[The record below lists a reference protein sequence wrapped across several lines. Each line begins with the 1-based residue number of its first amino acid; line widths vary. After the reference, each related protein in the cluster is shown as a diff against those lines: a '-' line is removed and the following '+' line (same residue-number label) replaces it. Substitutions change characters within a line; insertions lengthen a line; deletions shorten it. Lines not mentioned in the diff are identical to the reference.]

1 MSKVRVVYVIFPR
14 HSPIIPAPTFAVDSA
29 QCLARVAGLDVE
41 VVMPLPLRFLRRLQS
56 RSRRAR
62 GARAWPTGLEEV
74 LLRLEP
80 RPTLVPYLPVPLRSV
95 ESASLAIATMIRL
108 RPPDQRPHIIIGP
121 FLDEGGFAA
130 TAIARYTGANSI
142 AVACGSDIRALVSAG
157 SRSRSI
163 NVKRSRT
170 AIENADQ
177 VVAVSREIAQE
188 VERLGK
194 PAEVIHF
201 TADPAKFPAGPF
213 PASVG
218 NILFVGRLSR
228 AKGVDLLLESFTKVR
243 WPDAHLRLVGSPSE
257 DLDVG
262 AEVLR
267 LGLSSRVTIV
277 GELRHGSDELS
288 REYRRASCFVLPS
301 RSEGFPATLVE
312 ALLSG
317 RPVVATDVGGVAEL
331 VSSKVGVL
339 VPPDDSL
346 ALTNALDSVLESVAG
361 GAWNPEE
368 LRDYARPMSWEG
380 STPQLAALVRRLTR

>member
-1 MSKVRVVYVIFPR
+1 MSKLRVAYVIFPR
-14 HSPIIPAPTFAVDSA
+14 HSPIIPAPTFAIDSA
-29 QCLARVAGLDVE
+29 RCLAGVAGLHVE
-41 VVMPLPLRFLRRLQS
+41 VVMPLPLRFLKRLQS

-62 GARAWPTGLEEV
+62 GARAWPTGLDEV

-80 RPTLVPYLPVPLRSV
+80 RPTLVPYLPLPQRSV
-95 ESASLAIATMIRL
+95 ESASLAIAAMIRL
-108 RPPDQRPHIIIGP
+108 RPPDERPHVIIGP

-130 TAIARYTGANSI
+130 TTIARYTGAKSI
-142 AVACGSDIRALVSAG
+142 AVACGSDIRALAASDYG
-157 SRSRSI
+157 PTSI
-163 NVKRSRT
+163 NVKRSRK

-177 VVAVSREIAQE
+177 VIAVSRELAQE
-188 VERLGK
+188 VVRRGK

-213 PASVG
+213 PPSASDV
-218 NILFVGRLSR
+218 LFVGRLSR
-228 AKGVDLLLESFTKVR
+228 AKGVDLLLESFAKVR
-243 WPDAHLRLVGSPSE
+243 WPGAHLRLVGSRSE

-262 AEVLR
+262 AEVRR

-288 REYRRASCFVLPS
+288 MEYRGASCFVLPS
-301 RSEGFPATLVE
+301 RSEGFPTTVVE

-339 VPPDDSL
+339 VPPDDSP
-346 ALTNALDSVLESVAG
+346 ALTNALDSVLQSVAAG
-361 GAWNPEE
+361 NWSPQE
-368 LRDYARPMSWEG
+368 LRHYALPVSWEG
-380 STPQLAALVRRLTR
+380 STPRLAAVVRRLTT